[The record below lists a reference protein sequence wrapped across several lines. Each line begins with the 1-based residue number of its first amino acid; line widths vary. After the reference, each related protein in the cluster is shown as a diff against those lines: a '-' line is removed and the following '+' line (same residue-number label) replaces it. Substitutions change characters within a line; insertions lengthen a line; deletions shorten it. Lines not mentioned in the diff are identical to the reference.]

1 MMKSGGLTGALT
13 GAYLLATMAYGQSTL
28 DRAIEHEIPSLLETY
43 RYLHT
48 HPEISY
54 QEENTAGLVAK
65 ELRKLGFEVAERVGK
80 YGEAHRTSY
89 GVVAVMRNGNG
100 PTVLVRTDMDALPLE
115 ERTGL
120 AYASTVKAKNDAGE
134 EVRVMH
140 ACGHDVHM
148 TSLLG
153 TARMLSQM
161 TDRWRG
167 TLMMIAQPSEERGS
181 GAKALLNDGLY
192 ARFPKPDYVLALHSH
207 ASLEAGKVGV
217 REGYALA
224 NVTSVDITVRGVG
237 GHGAYPHTT
246 KDPVVLASQIVLAL
260 QTIVSRENSPLDPAV
275 VTVGSI
281 HGGTK
286 HNIIPD
292 EVRLQI
298 TVRSYKEEVRKKILA
313 SIERI
318 VRGTAAAAGIPE
330 DRAPLVKIDESESI
344 AATYNDPEFTRRV
357 AKVMETALGQENV
370 VLVEPT
376 MAGED
381 FGYYSL
387 GDKIPLSLFWLGTVD
402 PAKVEK
408 SRKEGT
414 QLPPLHSSLFAPLP
428 EPTIRTG
435 IKATTSVVL
444 DLMKK

>member
-1 MMKSGGLTGALT
+1 MKSSRAFAVLASMCLLTT
-13 GAYLLATMAYGQSTL
+13 TAYSQSAL
-28 DRAIEHEIPSLLETY
+28 DRAIEREIPPLIEIY
-43 RYLHT
+43 QYLHA

-54 QEENTAGLVAK
+54 QEENTAGVVAK
-65 ELRKLGFEVAERVGK
+65 ELRKLGFEVTERVGK
-80 YGEAHRTSY
+80 YGELHRTSY
-89 GVVAVMRNGNG
+89 GLVAVMRNGDG

-120 AYASTVKAKNDAGE
+120 PFASTVKTKNDAGE

-140 ACGHDVHM
+140 ACGHDIHM
-148 TSLLG
+148 TSFLG

-161 TDRWRG
+161 KDRWRG
-167 TLMMIAQPSEERGS
+167 TLMMIAQPSEERGA
-181 GAKALLNDGLY
+181 GARALLNDGLY
-192 ARFPKPDYVLALHSH
+192 TRFPKPDYVLALHSH
-207 ASLEAGKVGV
+207 ASLETGKVGV
-217 REGYALA
+217 CEGYALA

-237 GHGAYPHTT
+237 GHGAYPHMT
-246 KDPVVLASQIVLAL
+246 KDPVVIASQIVLAL

-292 EVRLQI
+292 EVRLQV
-298 TVRSYKEEVRKKILA
+298 TVRSYKEEVRRRILA
-313 SIERI
+313 AIERI
-318 VRGTAAAAGIPE
+318 AKGIAAAAGVPE
-330 DRAPLVKIDESESI
+330 NRAPLVKVDESESI
-344 AATYNDPEFTRRV
+344 AATYNNPGFTQRV
-357 AKVMETALGQENV
+357 AEVMRASLGIENV
-370 VLVEPT
+370 LTVEPS

-387 GDKIPLSLFWLGTVD
+387 GDKIPLCLFWLGTVD

-408 SRKEGT
+408 SKKEGT
-414 QLPPLHSSLFAPLP
+414 QLPPLHSSQFAPLP

-444 DLMKK
+444 DLMKR

>member
-1 MMKSGGLTGALT
+1 
-13 GAYLLATMAYGQSTL
+13 MAYGQSTL

-43 RYLHT
+43 QYLHA

-80 YGEAHRTSY
+80 YGEPHRTSY

-120 AYASTVKAKNDAGE
+120 AYASTVKEKNDSGE

-167 TLMMIAQPSEERGS
+167 TLMLIAQPSEERGS
-181 GAKALLNDGLY
+181 GAKALLHDGLY

-217 REGYALA
+217 CEGYALA

-292 EVRLQI
+292 EVRLQV

-344 AATYNDPEFTRRV
+344 AATYNDPELTRRV

-402 PAKVEK
+402 PTKVEK

-428 EPTIRTG
+428 GPTLRTG